1 MSRKDI
7 IGHTLIAGWLAS
19 LGAAL
24 AFAQTPAPAM
34 ATVNPEAP
42 PAVAAPTPV
51 RLRDHI
57 LFEVSTP
64 IGTLTPLQRA
74 AATEQ
79 RLRSAAEGPASTLA
93 TLRTA
98 DSDGFTGIYAGPV
111 LIRAVTDGDAAHTGR
126 TREQLAAD
134 ELLVIRQA
142 LAVEYRER
150 GTAHVLRGLLFA
162 TGATVLLVALLIGLR
177 CGYRW
182 TRAQISRVAL
192 AWHWQ
197 SSLARLKL
205 LSPSAV
211 ANASHSFAAG
221 LAWVIVLLLV
231 YFYLEFVLSLF
242 LSTRGLADRMVAAAE
257 HAVEQVFS
265 ALFGYLPSLINI
277 VIIVVVARF
286 ILKAVRGLFE
296 QIAAKRLTI
305 TNFHPDWGLPT
316 YSLVRFFVIAIAAVM
331 VFPYLPGS
339 GSAGFKGVATFVA
352 LAISFGGAPAIANII
367 AGIILTYMRPFG
379 LGDRVKIADAVGDI
393 MAKNLL
399 LVRLRTIKNVDISIP
414 NSLVLANHIINYSTN
429 AKEAGV
435 ILHTTV
441 TIGYDAPWKT
451 VHELLIRAA
460 TRVDGLLAEPAPYV
474 LQTSLDDFYVA
485 YEINAYTNRPNE
497 MTSLYSRLHE
507 EIQNAFNEG
516 GVEILSPHYVAMR
529 DGNAMGVPSEY
540 LPKDYQAP
548 GFTIFSRVFRPE
560 SVSKPLQ
567 SSR

>member
-1 MSRKDI
+1 MAANHIGVEHMSNDDT
-7 IGHTLIAGWLAS
+7 IGRALIAGLLVA

-24 AFAQTPAPAM
+24 ATAQTPAPATG
-34 ATVNPEAP
+34 TVNPEAP
-42 PAVAAPTPV
+42 PTVSAPTPV

-57 LFEVSTP
+57 LFDVITP
-64 IGTLTPLQRA
+64 IGTLTPVQRA
-74 AATEQ
+74 AAIEQ
-79 RLRSAAEGPASTLA
+79 RLLSAAQGPASTLA

-98 DSDGFTGIYAGPV
+98 DSDGFTGIYAGRA
-111 LIRAVTDGDAAHTGR
+111 LIRAVTDDDAAHTGR
-126 TREQLAAD
+126 TRQQLAAD
-134 ELLVIRQA
+134 QLLLIRQA
-142 LAVEYRER
+142 LAIEYRDR

-162 TGATVLLVALLIGLR
+162 AGATILLVVLLMGLGW
-177 CGYRW
+177 GYRW

-192 AWHWQ
+192 AWHWK
-197 SSLARLKL
+197 SGLARLQV
-205 LSPSAV
+205 LSPSSV
-211 ANASHSFAAG
+211 ANGSHSLAAG
-221 LAWVIVLLLV
+221 LAWLIVLLLI

-242 LSTRGLADRMVAAAE
+242 VSTRGLADRMVAAAR

-265 ALFGYLPSLINI
+265 ALFDYLPSLLDI

-316 YSLVRFFVIAIAAVM
+316 YSLVRFFVM

-393 MAKNLL
+393 VAKNLL

-429 AKEAGV
+429 AEDAGV

-460 TRVDGLLAEPAPYV
+460 TRIDGLLTEPAPYV
-474 LQTSLDDFYVA
+474 LQKSLDDFYVT
-485 YEINAYTNRPNE
+485 YEINVYTNRPNE
-497 MTSLYSRLHE
+497 MANLYSRLHE

-516 GVEILSPHYVAMR
+516 GVEILSPHYAAMR

-540 LPKDYQAP
+540 LPKDYEAP
-548 GFTIFSRVFRPE
+548 GFTIFSRIFRPG
-560 SVSKPLQ
+560 
-567 SSR
+567 RGT

>member
-1 MSRKDI
+1 MSNDDT
-7 IGHTLIAGWLAS
+7 IGRALIAGLLVA

-24 AFAQTPAPAM
+24 ATAQTPAPATG
-34 ATVNPEAP
+34 TVNPEAP
-42 PAVAAPTPV
+42 PTVSAPTPV

-57 LFEVSTP
+57 LFDVITP
-64 IGTLTPLQRA
+64 IGTLTPVQRA
-74 AATEQ
+74 AAIEQ
-79 RLRSAAEGPASTLA
+79 RLLSAAQGPASTLA

-98 DSDGFTGIYAGPV
+98 DSDGFTGIYAGRA
-111 LIRAVTDGDAAHTGR
+111 LIRAVTDDDAAHTGR
-126 TREQLAAD
+126 TRQQLAAD
-134 ELLVIRQA
+134 QLLLIRQA
-142 LAVEYRER
+142 LAIEYRDR

-162 TGATVLLVALLIGLR
+162 AGATILLVVLLMGLGW
-177 CGYRW
+177 GYRW

-192 AWHWQ
+192 AWHWK
-197 SSLARLKL
+197 SGLARLQV
-205 LSPSAV
+205 LSPSSV
-211 ANASHSFAAG
+211 ANGSHSLAAG
-221 LAWVIVLLLV
+221 LAWLIVLLLI

-242 LSTRGLADRMVAAAE
+242 VSTRGLADRMVAAAR

-265 ALFGYLPSLINI
+265 ALFDYLPSLLDI

-316 YSLVRFFVIAIAAVM
+316 YSLVRFFVM

-393 MAKNLL
+393 VAKNLL

-429 AKEAGV
+429 AEDAGV

-460 TRVDGLLAEPAPYV
+460 TRIDGLLTEPAPYV
-474 LQTSLDDFYVA
+474 LQKSLDDFYVT
-485 YEINAYTNRPNE
+485 YEINVYTNRPNE
-497 MTSLYSRLHE
+497 MANLYSRLHE

-516 GVEILSPHYVAMR
+516 GVEILSPHYAAMR

-540 LPKDYQAP
+540 LPKDYEAP
-548 GFTIFSRVFRPE
+548 GFTIFSRIFRPG
-560 SVSKPLQ
+560 
-567 SSR
+567 RGT

>member
-1 MSRKDI
+1 MSNDDT
-7 IGHTLIAGWLAS
+7 IGRALIAGLLVA

-24 AFAQTPAPAM
+24 ATAQTPAPATG
-34 ATVNPEAP
+34 TVNPEAP
-42 PAVAAPTPV
+42 PTVSAPTPV

-57 LFEVSTP
+57 LFDVITP
-64 IGTLTPLQRA
+64 IGTLTPVQRA
-74 AATEQ
+74 AAIEQ
-79 RLRSAAEGPASTLA
+79 RLLSAAQGPASTLA

-98 DSDGFTGIYAGPV
+98 DSDGFTGIYAGRA
-111 LIRAVTDGDAAHTGR
+111 LIRAVTDDDAAHTGR
-126 TREQLAAD
+126 TRQQLAAD
-134 ELLVIRQA
+134 QLLLIRQA
-142 LAVEYRER
+142 LAIEYRDR

-162 TGATVLLVALLIGLR
+162 AGATILLVVLLMGLGW
-177 CGYRW
+177 GYRW

-192 AWHWQ
+192 AWHWK
-197 SSLARLKL
+197 SGLARLQV
-205 LSPSAV
+205 LSPSSV
-211 ANASHSFAAG
+211 ANGSHSLAAG
-221 LAWVIVLLLV
+221 LAWLIVLLLI

-242 LSTRGLADRMVAAAE
+242 VSTRGLADRMVAAAR

-265 ALFGYLPSLINI
+265 ALFDYLPSLLDI

-393 MAKNLL
+393 VAKNLL

-429 AKEAGV
+429 AEDAGV

-460 TRVDGLLAEPAPYV
+460 TRIDGLLTEPAPYV
-474 LQTSLDDFYVA
+474 LQKSLDDFYVT
-485 YEINAYTNRPNE
+485 YEINVYTNRPNE
-497 MTSLYSRLHE
+497 MANLYSRLHE

-516 GVEILSPHYVAMR
+516 GVEILSPHYAAMR

-540 LPKDYQAP
+540 LPKDYEAP
-548 GFTIFSRVFRPE
+548 GFTIFSRIFRPG
-560 SVSKPLQ
+560 
-567 SSR
+567 RGT

>member
-1 MSRKDI
+1 MSNKDT
-7 IGHTLIAGWLAS
+7 IGRALIAGLVVA
-19 LGAAL
+19 LGVAIAA
-24 AFAQTPAPAM
+24 AQAPTPATD
-34 ATVNPEAP
+34 TVNPEAP
-42 PAVAAPTPV
+42 PAVTAPTPV

-57 LFEVSTP
+57 LFEVKTP
-64 IGTLTPLQRA
+64 IGTLTPKQRA
-74 AATEQ
+74 AAIEQ
-79 RLRSAAEGPASTLA
+79 RLLSAAEGPASTLA
-93 TLRTA
+93 TLRSA
-98 DSDGFTGIYAGPV
+98 ESDGFTGIYAGPV
-111 LIRAVTDGDAAHTGR
+111 LIRAVTEEDAARTGR
-126 TREQLAAD
+126 TRQQLAAD
-134 ELLVIRQA
+134 QLLLIRQA
-142 LAVEYRER
+142 LAVEYHER
-150 GTAHVLRGLLFA
+150 GTAHVLRGLLLA
-162 TGATVLLVALLIGLR
+162 TGATVLLVTLLIGLR
-177 CGYRW
+177 WGYRW
-182 TRAQISRVAL
+182 TRAKISRVAL

-205 LSPSAV
+205 LSPSSV
-211 ANASHSFAAG
+211 ANASRSFAAG
-221 LAWVIVLLLV
+221 LAWLIVLLLV

-242 LSTRGLADRMVAAAE
+242 LSTRGLADRMVVAAE

-265 ALFGYLPSLINI
+265 ALFDYLPSLLNI

-286 ILKAVRGLFE
+286 ILKALRGLFE
-296 QIAAKRLTI
+296 QIAANRLTI

-429 AKEAGV
+429 AKDAGV
-435 ILHTTV
+435 ILHTSV

-460 TRVDGLLAEPAPYV
+460 NRVDGLLAEPPPYV
-474 LQTSLDDFYVA
+474 LQTKLDDFYVA
-485 YEINAYTNRPNE
+485 YEINAYTRRPNE
-497 MTSLYSRLHE
+497 MAIFYSRLHE
-507 EIQNAFNEG
+507 EIQNSFNEG

-540 LPKDYQAP
+540 LPKHYKAP
-548 GFTIFSRVFRPE
+548 GFTILSRIFRPGHE
-560 SVSKPLQ
+560 T
-567 SSR
+567 

>member
-1 MSRKDI
+1 MANKDT
-7 IGHTLIAGWLAS
+7 IGRALIAGLLVA

-24 AFAQTPAPAM
+24 AAAQTPAPATD
-34 ATVNPEAP
+34 TVNPEAT

-57 LFEVSTP
+57 LFEVNTR
-64 IGTLTPLQRA
+64 IGTLTPVQRA
-74 AATEQ
+74 AAIEQ
-79 RLRSAAEGPASTLA
+79 RLLSAAEGPASTLA
-93 TLRTA
+93 TLRNA
-98 DSDGFTGIYAGPV
+98 EGDGFTGIYAGPV
-111 LIRAVTDGDAAHTGR
+111 LIRAVTDEDAAHTGR
-126 TREQLAAD
+126 TRQQLAAD
-134 ELLVIRQA
+134 QLLLIRQA
-142 LAVEYRER
+142 LTIEYRER
-150 GTAHVLRGLLFA
+150 GTAHVLQGLSLA
-162 TGATVLLVALLIGLR
+162 TGATVLLVAMLMGLR
-177 CGYRW
+177 WGYRW

-197 SSLARLKL
+197 SGLARLKL
-205 LSPSAV
+205 LSPSTV
-211 ANASHSFAAG
+211 ANASRSFAAG
-221 LAWVIVLLLV
+221 VAWFIVLLLV

-242 LSTRGLADRMVAAAE
+242 LSTKGLADRMVVAAE

-265 ALFGYLPSLINI
+265 ALVDYLPSLLNI
-277 VIIVVVARF
+277 VIIVIVARF

-296 QIAAKRLTI
+296 QIAANRLTI

-429 AKEAGV
+429 AKDAGV
-435 ILHTTV
+435 ILHTSV

-485 YEINAYTNRPNE
+485 YEINAYTSRPNE
-497 MTSLYSRLHE
+497 MAILYSRLHE
-507 EIQNAFNEG
+507 EIQNSFNEG
-516 GVEILSPHYVAMR
+516 GVEILSPHYGAMR

-540 LPKDYQAP
+540 LPKDYKAP
-548 GFTIFSRVFRPE
+548 GFTIFSRIFRPGQE
-560 SVSKPLQ
+560 T
-567 SSR
+567 

>member
-1 MSRKDI
+1 MSTKDT
-7 IGHTLIAGWLAS
+7 IGRSLIAGLLVT

-24 AFAQTPAPAM
+24 SAAQTPAPATP
-34 ATVNPEAP
+34 TVNPEAP
-42 PAVAAPTPV
+42 AAVAAPTPV
-51 RLRDHI
+51 RLRDHF
-57 LFEVSTP
+57 LFEVSSP
-64 IGTLTPLQRA
+64 IGTLTPLERA
-74 AATEQ
+74 AAIEQ
-79 RLRSAAEGPASTLA
+79 RLLNAAEGPASTLA

-98 DSDGFTGIYAGPV
+98 DGDGFTGIYAGPV

-126 TREQLAAD
+126 TRQQLAAD
-134 ELLVIRQA
+134 QLLLIRRA
-142 LAVEYRER
+142 LAIEYRER
-150 GTAHVLRGLLFA
+150 GTAHVLRGVSFA
-162 TGATVLLVALLIGLR
+162 TGATILLVALLIGLR
-177 CGYRW
+177 WGYRW

-197 SSLARLKL
+197 IGLARLKL
-205 LSPSAV
+205 LSPSTV
-211 ANASHSFAAG
+211 ANASRSFTAG
-221 LAWVIVLLLV
+221 LAWLIVLLLV

-265 ALFGYLPSLINI
+265 ALFGYLPSLLNI

-296 QIAAKRLTI
+296 QIAANRLTI

-367 AGIILTYMRPFG
+367 AGIILTYMRPFA

-485 YEINAYTNRPNE
+485 YEINVYTNRPNE
-497 MTSLYSRLHE
+497 MASLYSRLHE

-516 GVEILSPHYVAMR
+516 GVEILSPHYAAMR

-540 LPKDYQAP
+540 LPKDYKAP
-548 GFTIFSRVFRPE
+548 GFMIFSRIFRPG
-560 SVSKPLQ
+560 Q
-567 SSR
+567 GT